1 MCSYCS
7 VVHLVLSSEDVGLSE
22 GTLRLEPTEL
32 ARHGTGPGIQR
43 LVFFPRFLLDLRGS
57 VDHVVTAA
65 SCHARGRDMCQAQC
79 CPFSLV
85 TEICPPTSP
94 PPPPRGPTEIPLTRT
109 LTRNFS
115 ANTFLTHRLVCSLE
129 SIGAVFLFFLFYTI
143 YSFIWL
149 CWVLVVAHGILRCGA
164 QAPC

>member
-32 ARHGTGPGIQR
+32 ASHGTGPGIQR
-43 LVFFPRFLLDLRGS
+43 LVFFPRFLLDVRGS
-57 VDHVVTAA
+57 VDHMATAA

-85 TEICPPTSP
+85 TETCKIKK
-94 PPPPRGPTEIPLTRT
+94 LN
-109 LTRNFS
+109 LD
-115 ANTFLTHRLVCSLE
+115 
-129 SIGAVFLFFLFYTI
+129 AVRSEEKVMSMKNGL
-143 YSFIWL
+143 SF
-149 CWVLVVAHGILRCGA
+149 
-164 QAPC
+164 